1 MKRPAGRSFQAGRS
15 ATDGTTSLAGKS
27 VACGITS
34 STGRSTTDGTT
45 SLVGRT
51 TACGTTY
58 PARRSAAGGS
68 SFPAGSQGGE
78 RPSESFPEASRRV
91 LFPLLPLILPAPEP
105 SFPAPEASCV
115 RAVTR
120 GVNFSRARSPRP
132 PPRRLDRFSAAEAPP
147 CAAEALRPP
156 RGPPTPV
163 GQAEPLALRLVAPRR
178 G

>member
-15 ATDGTTSLAGKS
+15 ATDGTTSSARKS
-27 VACGITS
+27 AAC
-34 STGRSTTDGTT
+34 GTT
-45 SLVGRT
+45 SSAGRSATDST
-51 TACGTTY
+51 TSSAGRSAACGTTY

-132 PPRRLDRFSAAEAPP
+132 PPRRLDRFSAAESTPRRR
-147 CAAEALRPP
+147 LTPP
-156 RGPPTPV
+156 RRSARLGVRLPP
-163 GQAEPLALRLVAPRR
+163 
-178 G
+178 